1 MPIAIT
7 GDAAR
12 ESDAAREMAG
22 LLRHDLVPDDTIT
35 LRGLAELYRV
45 NTQRRKV

>member
-1 MPIAIT
+1 MGEEPVPIAIT
-7 GDAAR
+7 G
-12 ESDAAREMAG
+12 DAAREMAG

-35 LRGLAELYRV
+35 LRGLAELDRV